1 MRYGIVEE
9 FFDSEMRDEVVVE
22 VDKIH
27 SSCEIEGMEYMFLK
41 WEDKEARGKGAGGE
55 YGCGC
60 GIRSRQ

>member
-22 VDKIH
+22 ADKIH

-41 WEDKEARGKGAGGE
+41 WEDEGVGGKGAEGE
-55 YGCGC
+55 Y
-60 GIRSRQ
+60 